1 MPIYE
6 YDCPQCGDF
15 TVLRP
20 MAERDEPCACPY
32 CDTQSARVILS
43 APGLATL
50 PGSQRRA
57 HETNERARHAPH
69 REQVALH
76 LDQLRIG
83 LLPLRAVLAGRSR
96 PDPGRDPAD
105 RSRGWLSGVPAGSRG

>member
-1 MPIYE
+1 MILSTLSRRERGQRHEEMTMPIYE

-43 APGLATL
+43 APGHSL
-50 PGSQRRA
+50 
-57 HETNERARHAPH
+57 
-69 REQVALH
+69 
-76 LDQLRIG
+76 
-83 LLPLRAVLAGRSR
+83 LAGQ
-96 PDPGRDPAD
+96 PA
-105 RSRGWLSGVPAGSRG
+105 PCP